1 MKPIVFIIYSIIGGL
16 SINLIANM
24 IWKYLPHTDKHYDL
38 FITILLIAI
47 CITVL
52 IIHNRQ
58 NNEDNIQGT
67 GVNIGNIKGN
77 TTIFYSEGNQDIN
90 KQPSLESKQGDYLRM
105 NLEKESRMN
114 FQMDSE
120 GNFLY
125 DEEIGKLFVFSLSN
139 PSNRLAIIKS
149 IYLDVLEVVKDKV
162 AGPEGQAQKYEYEL
176 RLDPHDR
183 GEKIIATDFKYGPGE
198 VDKFYI
204 DIKTSKYGYDYFFRF
219 VVDWYNSEDGIK
231 RKLTSKILFADFS
244 NYRRDL
250 SVAEVRKWHNKTKK
264 NLRGH
269 ANESEI
275 KELLMAE
282 HRLLDKKMKKAERLE
297 KNLRGHYDIKEI
309 YEELKDE

>member
-1 MKPIVFIIYSIIGGL
+1 
-16 SINLIANM
+16 M
-24 IWKYLPHTDKHYDL
+24 IWKYLPHSDKHYDL

-58 NNEDNIQGT
+58 NNEDTIQGK
-67 GVNIGNIKGN
+67 GVKIDSIKGN

-90 KQPSLESKQGDYLRM
+90 KQSSLESKQSNYLRM

-120 GNFLY
+120 GNFLLN
-125 DEEIGKLFVFSLSN
+125 EEVGKLFVFSLSN
-139 PSNRLAIIKS
+139 PSNRLAIIES
-149 IYLDVLEVVKDKV
+149 IYLDVLDVVKDKV

-183 GEKIIATDFKYGPGE
+183 GEKIIAKDFKYKPGE
-198 VDKFYI
+198 VDKFYV
-204 DIKTSKYGYDYFFRF
+204 DIKTSKYGYDYFLRF
-219 VVDWYNSEDGIK
+219 AVDWYDSEDGLK

-250 SVAEVRKWHNKTKK
+250 SVAEVRKWHNKTQKI
-264 NLRGH
+264 LRAH
-269 ANESEI
+269 ANESNI
-275 KELLMAE
+275 RELLMAE
-282 HRLLDKKMKKAERLE
+282 HRLLDKKMKKAEKLE
-297 KNLRGHYDIKEI
+297 KIRCGHYDIREN

>member
-1 MKPIVFIIYSIIGGL
+1 MKPIVFIIYSIMGGL
-16 SINLIANM
+16 SLNLIANM
-24 IWKYLPHTDKHYDL
+24 IWKYLPHSDKHYDL

-58 NNEDNIQGT
+58 NNEDTIQGK
-67 GVNIGNIKGN
+67 GVKIDSIKGN

-90 KQPSLESKQGDYLRM
+90 KQSSLESKQSNYLRM

-120 GNFLY
+120 GNFLLN
-125 DEEIGKLFVFSLSN
+125 EEVGKLFVFSLSN
-139 PSNRLAIIKS
+139 PSNRLAIIES
-149 IYLDVLEVVKDKV
+149 IYLDVLDVVKDKV

-183 GEKIIATDFKYGPGE
+183 GEKIIAKDFKYKPGE
-198 VDKFYI
+198 VDKFYV
-204 DIKTSKYGYDYFFRF
+204 DIKTSKYGYDYFLRF
-219 VVDWYNSEDGIK
+219 AVDWYDSEDGLK

-250 SVAEVRKWHNKTKK
+250 SVAEVRKWHNKTQKI
-264 NLRGH
+264 LRAH
-269 ANESEI
+269 ANESNI
-275 KELLMAE
+275 RELLMAE
-282 HRLLDKKMKKAERLE
+282 HRLLDKKMKKAEKLE
-297 KNLRGHYDIKEI
+297 KIRCGHYDIREN